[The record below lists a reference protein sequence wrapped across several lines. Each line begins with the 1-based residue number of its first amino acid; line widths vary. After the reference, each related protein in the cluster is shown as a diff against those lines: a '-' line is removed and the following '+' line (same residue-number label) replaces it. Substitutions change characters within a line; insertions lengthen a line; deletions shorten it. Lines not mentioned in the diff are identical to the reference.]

1 MFEKKLL
8 ECLDMLPYPQRWQE
22 FLTGPGDCFKYTV
35 SKCLGY
41 GIIAGSFLLKVP
53 QLINIYR
60 SRSAKG
66 VSSLTYAGETLCYL
80 IGLFYNM
87 RMAFPFSTY
96 GENVALSIQN
106 ILVLVMMFVYAE
118 KQVLKCFT
126 MLAFF
131 SSISY
136 AMLNVLT
143 IESLSYLVG
152 CNIAFAA
159 LAKLPQIYVNFAS
172 KSTGQLSLPTTALQ
186 FGGCV
191 ARVFTTIQEVS
202 DPLILCGFIVGAA
215 LNSIIVGQ
223 IVFYKRAPVEKK
235 KQ

>member
-60 SRSAKG
+60 SQSAKG

-159 LAKLPQIYVNFAS
+159 LAKCL
-172 KSTGQLSLPTTALQ
+172 
-186 FGGCV
+186 
-191 ARVFTTIQEVS
+191 RFT
-202 DPLILCGFIVGAA
+202 LILRVKVLDSFHFQRLPFNLVAVLPVFSPLSKKCLIRSFCVGSS
-215 LNSIIVGQ
+215 L
-223 IVFYKRAPVEKK
+223 ELH
-235 KQ
+235 